1 MILKGKRKNARLL
14 VAAALVLCM
23 LTACGSGGKG
33 SASSQSQ
40 TSSQQ
45 SGSQQDGSQ
54 AVQSAI
60 PENSV
65 VNFQKEKGYVK
76 LQEDMKNGD
85 IPIECNVLYDEDGAR
100 PDVTVTDP
108 DMIREIYGQLADIT
122 VGDKTSERVT
132 GKYHHITFR
141 LRNDTY
147 VSFYFEGDDLFC
159 RGEDNYTVSGSKNLW
174 NSVRQLQNTAMKE
187 NQTKTAEKTDQ
198 TEQSNTSKT
207 ASASA
212 RSSSKGST
220 RENAISGTVSD
231 AVNED
236 IDLSSEDSGNV
247 SGVAVGISGST
258 GGQDTQDDAQSADD
272 TSGSGIAPET
282 PADQETDQSQDI
294 SGETETG
301 SQTDTAGD
309 TETQTQTDPA
319 DASDTADTK
328 DAANTA
334 DTADTADTSAAADT
348 GEAAQAADTAGDAQ
362 ADPAEEQSDS
372 SATAQTAA
380 AAEIADPALNPDM
393 EAAYTEIVRAYAKVL
408 AVDKDTFMN
417 SFNQGSYS
425 PQAPDFVPA
434 PDFDERI
441 NYELFRDLYTNSV
454 PGEVLYGLHDYNAD
468 GIQELV
474 IAVGEGEYKTVRAMY
489 TFDGTKAVSLFT
501 GSLTPAYRVDVLLLL
516 DGRFI
521 VHGSGGAT
529 SGSDTICRIA
539 DDASGLEIAAEYTY
553 DASENGNMDHYSPT
567 GEVVTEADFYE
578 LFGTTTNPADG
589 ISFTPASEDAE
600 VSLLPAAE

>member
-40 TSSQQ
+40 TSAQQ

-54 AVQSAI
+54 AAQSAI

-187 NQTKTAEKTDQ
+187 NQSKTAEKTDK

-207 ASASA
+207 ASSSA
-212 RSSSKGST
+212 RSSKGST
-220 RENAISGTVSD
+220 KENAISGTVSD

-309 TETQTQTDPA
+309 TETQTQTD
-319 DASDTADTK
+319 
-328 DAANTA
+328 
-334 DTADTADTSAAADT
+334 
-348 GEAAQAADTAGDAQ
+348 TAGDAQ
-362 ADPAEEQSDS
+362 ADPAEEQSDNS
-372 SATAQTAA
+372 GTAQTAA
-380 AAEIADPALNPDM
+380 AAETADPALNPDM

-408 AVDKDTFMN
+408 AIDKDTFMN
-417 SFNQGSYS
+417 SFDQGSYS

-501 GSLTPAYRVDVLLLL
+501 GSLTPAYRVDVLLLP

-567 GEVVTEADFYE
+567 GEVVAEADFYE

-589 ISFTPASEDAE
+589 ISFTPVSEDAE